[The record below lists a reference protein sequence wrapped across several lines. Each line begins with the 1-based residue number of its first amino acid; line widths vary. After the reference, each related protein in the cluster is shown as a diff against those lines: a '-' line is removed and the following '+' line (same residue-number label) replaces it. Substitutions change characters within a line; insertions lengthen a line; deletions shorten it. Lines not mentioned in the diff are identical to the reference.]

1 MRFGWAAFE
10 FRVELTSHKEA
21 AGGVLHNLNKVEFRI
36 DTRHNQPSRSNRV
49 AVTVVE
55 LVAVT
60 VALNN
65 VVGAVGRGGAGASN
79 NGAIVV
85 TQTQRS
91 AHIRDALLLL
101 H

>member
-1 MRFGWAAFE
+1 MRLGWAALE
-10 FRVELTSHKEA
+10 LGVELTGHKEA
-21 AGGVLHNLNKVEFRI
+21 AGGVLHNLDKVEFRI
-36 DTRHNQPSRSNRV
+36 DARHNQSSRSNRV
-49 AVTVVE
+49 AVTIVE
-55 LVAVT
+55 LVAVA

-85 TQTQRS
+85 AQTQRA